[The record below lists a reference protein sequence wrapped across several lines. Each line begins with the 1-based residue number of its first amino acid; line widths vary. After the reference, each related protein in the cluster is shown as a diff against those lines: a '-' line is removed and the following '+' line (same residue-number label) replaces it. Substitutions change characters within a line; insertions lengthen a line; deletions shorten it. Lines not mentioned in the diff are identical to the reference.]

1 MKDEAD
7 TIGKEIE
14 FAKSNNKDELDTQ
27 KKSLAQVSKRS
38 EKVLK
43 DIAAVQDLSK
53 ELVTENQGKDA
64 DQATQKEDLD
74 LNSSEHGIKQSL
86 AQAKESVDKYG
97 QELAKKAADE
107 QARKETGDNGPFRK
121 ERTEAEKNDMAA
133 FLAGN

>member
-1 MKDEAD
+1 MGRSLAEGKISEIKAKFAQLNKNMKDEAD

-64 DQATQKEDLD
+64 DQAT
-74 LNSSEHGIKQSL
+74 
-86 AQAKESVDKYG
+86 
-97 QELAKKAADE
+97 
-107 QARKETGDNGPFRK
+107 
-121 ERTEAEKNDMAA
+121 
-133 FLAGN
+133 